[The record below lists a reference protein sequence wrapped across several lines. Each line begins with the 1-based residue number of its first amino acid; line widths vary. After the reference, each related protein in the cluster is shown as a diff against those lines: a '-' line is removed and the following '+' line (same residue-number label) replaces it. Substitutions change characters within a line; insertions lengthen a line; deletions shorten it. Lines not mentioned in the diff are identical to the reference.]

1 MAALEPVG
9 EMLQRAIVHRAPY
22 PAPVHSWAGWQP
34 KGPARRLTGA
44 EVAVRVYGR
53 GGPDD
58 AAFGAFAE
66 IDCAMLYGKP

>member
-1 MAALEPVG
+1 
-9 EMLQRAIVHRAPY
+9 
-22 PAPVHSWAGWQP
+22 
-34 KGPARRLTGA
+34 
-44 EVAVRVYGR
+44 VAVRVYGR

>member
-1 MAALEPVG
+1 MAAP
-9 EMLQRAIVHRAPY
+9 APY
-22 PAPVHSWAGWQP
+22 SALHPPLPPFIHSWANWQP

-58 AAFGAFAE
+58 AAFGAFVE
-66 IDCAMLYGKP
+66 QDREMLYGSPEDWGPV